1 MGARMVADRLGFLAG
16 TETVPVESPSV
27 YAPMLMSGL
36 ATALAVGT
44 LVLAAFNEVYLVS
57 VWLATV
63 VLLLVVVQTALNYR
77 GLARLSRVQHQTMTD
92 ELTGLANRRALF
104 KELPRRLEPSTR
116 RNPSS

>member
-1 MGARMVADRLGFLAG
+1 M
-16 TETVPVESPSV
+16 PVESPSV

-57 VWLATV
+57 VASHSCP
-63 VLLLVVVQTALNYR
+63 LLVVVQTALNYR
-77 GLARLSRVQHQTMTD
+77 GLARLSRVQHQAMTD

-104 KELPRRLEPSTR
+104 KELPRRLETFDPAE
-116 RNPSS
+116 PIP